1 VDLETSRKDTGSVRA
16 IGAAGEDVIVHAVDT
31 LALRLAAGGGRI
43 DDLPT
48 SQLVAAGFTLLQ
60 RSAPLVRLL
69 AGRVSALLL
78 PPGPAAVVALAA
90 SDGRAAVLL
99 PHTRSDADL
108 AIWCADLGVGAVFTT
123 VALRPR
129 VPATLGVVLLDQ
141 VPRAATVLT
150 PDGREQIV
158 DLGSHT
164 GLTVEGETDLPGR
177 DEPCL
182 ILPASPRLALSH
194 REVLDLDGLTPRVDG
209 SREDAALVTELLTPL
224 LLGRSLGSP
233 PSSH

>member
-1 VDLETSRKDTGSVRA
+1 M
-16 IGAAGEDVIVHAVDT
+16 DT
-31 LALRLAAGGGRI
+31 LALRLAAAGGRI
-43 DDLPT
+43 DDLPA

-69 AGRVSALLL
+69 AGRSSALLL

-99 PHTRSDADL
+99 PFSLSDTDL
-108 AIWCADLGVGAVFTT
+108 ATWCADLGVGAVFTT
-123 VALRPR
+123 GGLRPR

-150 PDGREQIV
+150 PDGREQLV

-164 GLTVEGETDLPGR
+164 GLTVEGESDLPGR
-177 DEPCL
+177 EEVCL
-182 ILPASPRLALSH
+182 ILPATPRLALSH
-194 REVLDLDGLTPRVDG
+194 REVLDLDGLSRQVDG
-209 SREDAALVTELLTPL
+209 SRADAELVTELLTPL
-224 LLGRSLGSP
+224 LAGRSIASP